1 MCLVLQGHSGEI
13 EQLKDLIAQ
22 QDKAAATRQACVGS
36 LQTQLA
42 ESRALVS
49 SLNSKL
55 GASQQSHRDAVQVL
69 LQL

>member
-13 EQLKDLIAQ
+13 EQLKDLMAQ

-49 SLNSKL
+49 SLISKL
-55 GASQQSHRDAVQVL
+55 GASQQSHRDAAQVL